1 MDKKILI
8 PRSVG
13 GNLHAVHFL
22 SEKEYS
28 YLINGKNPFVILC
41 HGFTGDKYEWGRF
54 NKTVEALN
62 GEGFDAVL
70 FDFSGS
76 GENEREL
83 ITLSK
88 QAKDLED
95 VYKWA
100 QDQGYKW
107 IAVLGLS
114 FGGLTALIATLSDIK
129 TYIFWAPAF
138 FIKDLFSAMKKNK
151 EKKHSLPSS
160 GEYGP
165 IIIDYTF
172 VEDLLRYDIESY
184 LKNLESPALTVQG
197 TRDKSVRPFQTRKAF
212 SIMPQDKNHNLSEIE
227 RATHNFD
234 GIYLDKFIEITIAWI
249 KKYI

>member
-28 YLINGKNPFVILC
+28 YLINSKNPLIILC
-41 HGFTGDKYEWGRF
+41 HGLTGDKYEWGRF
-54 NKTVEALN
+54 NKTAEALN
-62 GEGFDAVL
+62 EEGIDAVL

-95 VYKWA
+95 VYKWT
-100 QDQGYKW
+100 QNQGYKW

-114 FGGLTALIATLSDIK
+114 FGGLTALIASLPDVK

-138 FIKDLFSAMKKNK
+138 FIKDLFSAMTKNK
-151 EKKHSLPSS
+151 EKTLSLPSS
-160 GEYGP
+160 GDYEP

-172 VEDLLRYDIESY
+172 VEDLSGYDIESY
-184 LKNLESPALTVQG
+184 LKNLRTPALIVQG
-197 TRDKSVRPFQTRKAF
+197 TRDKSVQLSQTRKAF
-212 SIMPQDKNHNLSEIE
+212 SIMPHDKNHNLSEIE
-227 RATHNFD
+227 KATHNFD
-234 GIYLDKFIEITIAWI
+234 GIYLDKFIKITITWI

>member
-1 MDKKILI
+1 MDKKFLI
-8 PRSVG
+8 PRGIG

-22 SEKEYS
+22 SEKEYTHQ
-28 YLINGKNPFVILC
+28 INGKNPFAILC
-41 HGFTGDKYEWGRF
+41 HGLTGDKCEWGRF
-54 NKTVEALN
+54 NKTAEALN
-62 GEGFDAVL
+62 EEGIDAVL

-95 VYKWA
+95 VYKWT
-100 QDQGYKW
+100 QNQGYKW

-114 FGGLTALIATLSDIK
+114 FGGLTALIASLPDVK

-138 FIKDLFSAMKKNK
+138 FIKELFSEMTKNK
-151 EKKHSLPSS
+151 EKKLSLPSS
-160 GEYGP
+160 GDYEP

-172 VEDLLRYDIESY
+172 VEDLSGYDIESH
-184 LKNLESPALTVQG
+184 LKNLGTPALIVQG
-197 TRDKSVRPFQTRKAF
+197 TRDKSVQLSQTRKAF

-227 RATHNFD
+227 KATHNFD
-234 GIYLDKFIEITIAWI
+234 GIYLDKFIKITINWI